1 MELDSKQVSHFLKSL
16 SNDFRLKLITV
27 TDPARVVSLINF
39 DQFLKNNSL
48 EVERIAIVS
57 GSMNEPE
64 LLFCP
69 VNAQVNLLSFEDDPV
84 LFDLNKDWSRSAW
97 KQHHEVYDLVLCEQ
111 VLEHCLNPA
120 RAFHNLATLLKPG
133 GVLHVSVPAINNT
146 HGEPHYFYA
155 GFPTSTLEAFAKK
168 ADLTVMAC
176 NSWRSDKAARMYATC
191 DWAPL
196 AESGPLI
203 FFLQGLWLSR
213 TKPRAALR
221 IFLGR
226 LKNLLTFPF
235 QGLFSPSKNRN
246 AVVTW
251 LFATKPL

>member
-1 MELDSKQVSHFLKSL
+1 MELKSKQVSHFLKSL

-97 KQHHEVYDLVLCEQ
+97 KQHHEVYELVLCEQ

-133 GVLHVSVPAINNT
+133 GYSMSA
-146 HGEPHYFYA
+146 Y
-155 GFPTSTLEAFAKK
+155 
-168 ADLTVMAC
+168 
-176 NSWRSDKAARMYATC
+176 RR
-191 DWAPL
+191 
-196 AESGPLI
+196 
-203 FFLQGLWLSR
+203 
-213 TKPRAALR
+213 
-221 IFLGR
+221 
-226 LKNLLTFPF
+226 
-235 QGLFSPSKNRN
+235 
-246 AVVTW
+246 
-251 LFATKPL
+251 